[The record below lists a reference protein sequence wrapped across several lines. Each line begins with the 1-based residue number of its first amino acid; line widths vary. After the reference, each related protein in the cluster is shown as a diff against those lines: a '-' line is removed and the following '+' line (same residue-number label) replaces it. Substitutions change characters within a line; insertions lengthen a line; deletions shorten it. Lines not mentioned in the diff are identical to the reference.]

1 MVKSFIATLLFYG
14 LQLEEGYIPKTKL
27 LLLDFFRR
35 WDVFFVGRV
44 RRILTIFLFVVH
56 SQKIFGAI
64 FEIDAIFLGLVGTG
78 RGLFG
83 G

>member
-1 MVKSFIATLLFYG
+1 
-14 LQLEEGYIPKTKL
+14 
-27 LLLDFFRR
+27 
-35 WDVFFVGRV
+35 VFSVGRV

-64 FEIDAIFLGLVGTG
+64 FEIDATFLELVGTE

>member
-1 MVKSFIATLLFYG
+1 
-14 LQLEEGYIPKTKL
+14 
-27 LLLDFFRR
+27 
-35 WDVFFVGRV
+35 VFFVGRV